1 VRRLLQA
8 LRELRRSERGV
19 ALPVAITVTFIGLGL
34 AAVPVLASINTQ
46 HGDSR
51 NQGSNQALAAAE
63 AGANLALLRQSQM
76 IGSTNA
82 EKPCVGVNGEKLEAQ
97 AMVAEG
103 SETTWCK
110 AVTMTATSSPAPPS
124 GTEVVYHVMPC
135 FHQAGANSSCAE
147 LESTHCEGAA
157 AHEKERNE
165 NFTKVV
171 SEGRTTVGGQKVTQR
186 VAVVGCSE
194 TYTNNVVIPPVEVF
208 NGGEVVGIES
218 LYLKGNSQVYHGGAA
233 SNKTVEIIDSSK
245 VCGGLR
251 YGPGTLA
258 PVGRWEQVKNVQ
270 PESLRPY
277 SNGTGGGVCV
287 GELPTQ
293 GTSEYPSVTA
303 PENISTQNSDG
314 RFTRF
319 EDKGTSDCGREYCNI
334 VWNASNR
341 TIEIKYGTLTLGGSL
356 PYWLC
361 GLTLTGGAKLLAAPG
376 AKIRIFFD
384 TTKNCPGLNGANQLT
399 INGGTT
405 VGADSGNGPGFYFLG
420 SGGGSGEPASKIYFG
435 NGAASANM
443 VIYAPRS
450 EVWVAG
456 GINLNGA
463 ILGKRMKI
471 EGGANI
477 NPSSRYTTPPSS
489 EYLAGESKT
498 VTKTEP
504 YIRQSYVQ
512 CTASGTLGS
521 GC

>member
-1 VRRLLQA
+1 MRRLLQV
-8 LRELRRSERGV
+8 LRELRHSERGV

-76 IGSTNA
+76 IASTSA
-82 EKPCVGVNGEKLEAQ
+82 EKPCVGVTGEKLEAQ
-97 AMVAEG
+97 AMITEGAE
-103 SETTWCK
+103 SKWCK
-110 AVTMTATSSPAPPS
+110 AVTMTSASSPAPPS

-135 FHQAGANSSCAE
+135 FHQASESSSCTELTSCKAGKSYAE
-147 LESTHCEGAA
+147 ES
-157 AHEKERNE
+157 KENLI
-165 NFTKVV
+165 KVV
-171 SEGRTTVGGQKVTQR
+171 SEGKATVGGTKVTQR

-194 TYTNNVVIPPVEVF
+194 TLEEHEEIPPVEVF
-208 NGGEVVGIES
+208 KGGEVVGIES
-218 LYLKGNSQVYHGGAA
+218 LYFSGNSQVYHGGAA
-233 SNKTVEIIDSSK
+233 SNGQVQIIDSSK

-251 YGPGTLA
+251 YGPATLA

-277 SNGTGGGVCV
+277 SNGTGGGVCT

-303 PENISTQNSDG
+303 PEKISTQNSDS
-314 RFTRF
+314 RLTKM
-319 EDKGTSDCGREYCNI
+319 EDKGNSSCGHEYCNI
-334 VWNASNR
+334 SWNASNR
-341 TIEIKYGTLTLGGSL
+341 SLKINWDQLTLGGTL
-356 PYWLC
+356 PYFLC
-361 GLTLTGGAKLLAAPG
+361 SLEVTGGSKLLAASG

-384 TTKNCPGLNGANQLT
+384 EPKNCPGLNGANQLT
-399 INGGTT
+399 INGGATI
-405 VGADSGNGPGFYFLG
+405 GADSANGPGFYFLG
-420 SGGGSGEPASKIYFG
+420 SAKGEKPESKIYFG

-463 ILGKRMKI
+463 VLGRTMRI

-489 EYLAGESKT
+489 EYLAGETKT
-498 VTKTEP
+498 VTKTKA
-504 YIRQSYVQ
+504 YVRQSYVQ
-512 CTASGTLGS
+512 CSSTGTLGS